1 MLVAAAVC
9 PCPPLLVPEVAA
21 GAAPELDTARAACA
35 DALGVLAAAR
45 PDLLVVVGP
54 AEQSGRGVHA
64 EGTRG
69 SFRGFGVDV
78 DVRLGA
84 DGGAGVGVRPDAN
97 GGVGVGVRLDADGG
111 VGVGVRPGA
120 DVAGGV
126 DVRPRADRGED
137 QPRPLPTSLAVAAW
151 LLERTGWS
159 DAPIEGLGVGE
170 PLEPERCIQTGREIA
185 GRAERVALLVMG
197 DASACRTLKAPG
209 YLDERAAP
217 FDAEVA
223 RALGAADVAALRALD
238 AESAY
243 ELKASGRAPW
253 QVLAGAAEEAGLG
266 GSLLYEDAPYGVG
279 YVVAAWS

>member
-9 PCPPLLVPEVAA
+9 PCPPLLVPPVAA
-21 GAAPELDTARAACA
+21 GAAPELDGARAACT

-54 AEQSGRGVHA
+54 AERSGRGPHPQGA
-64 EGTRG
+64 RG
-69 SFRGFGVDV
+69 SFRGFGVEV
-78 DVRLGA
+78 DVRLG
-84 DGGAGVGVRPDAN
+84 PE
-97 GGVGVGVRLDADGG
+97 
-111 VGVGVRPGA
+111 
-120 DVAGGV
+120 
-126 DVRPRADRGED
+126 RGPVP
-137 QPRPLPTSLAVAAW
+137 QGPLPTSLAVAAW

-170 PLEPERCIQTGREIA
+170 PLEPERCIQTGRDVA
-185 GRAERVALLVMG
+185 ARAERVALLVMG

-238 AESAY
+238 AELAY
-243 ELKASGRAPW
+243 ELKASGRACW
-253 QVLAGAAEEAGLG
+253 QVLAGAAEGADLG

-279 YVVAAWS
+279 YVVATWS

>member
-21 GAAPELDTARAACA
+21 GAAPEMDAARAACT

-54 AEQSGRGVHA
+54 AERSGRGVLP

-69 SFRGFGVDV
+69 SFRGFGVEV
-78 DVRLGA
+78 DVRLGR
-84 DGGAGVGVRPDAN
+84 GGGSER
-97 GGVGVGVRLDADGG
+97 
-111 VGVGVRPGA
+111 
-120 DVAGGV
+120 
-126 DVRPRADRGED
+126 E
-137 QPRPLPTSLAVAAW
+137 LPISLAVAAW

-185 GRAERVALLVMG
+185 ARAERVALLVMG

-223 RALGAADVAALRALD
+223 RALGAADVAALCALD
-238 AESAY
+238 TELAY
-243 ELKASGRAPW
+243 ALKASGRACW
-253 QVLAGAAEEAGLG
+253 QVLAGAAEGAGLG

-279 YVVAAWS
+279 YMVATWS